1 MKIPTR
7 YSEAQPV
14 HHQDLIYFLYTEHIY
29 GCFLESLRRVLNN
42 RLCPKLHRGEK
53 SLQGNPP
60 LSLWHFPAW
69 RHICAGSLFPHH
81 IAAFVCSWLQYYPPL
96 SLSLKQAPSLIWL
109 RGANEVGPAIA
120 ENIASRGAKFSDQ
133 SVKMEEWRNLFLN
146 LFQKVGVGLLRG
158 ANWIQ
163 WPGWTRMK

>member
-53 SLQGNPP
+53 SLQGSPLSFSLTLSSMTAHLCRQPISSSYCRLCLLMIAILPP
-60 LSLWHFPAW
+60 LLS
-69 RHICAGSLFPHH
+69 SK
-81 IAAFVCSWLQYYPPL
+81 PP
-96 SLSLKQAPSLIWL
+96 LIWL